1 MTERPLRQRLI
12 RKGRSMKYAY
22 SIKTM
27 KVKEKDFPY
36 EGQTI
41 TCTRELVEFAKDLH
55 DSDIEKMVAVYLDA
69 QNKVICIKIDKGTVN
84 LAVVYP
90 REILRHALIANAS
103 AFILIHNHPSGNT
116 KPSDADIRLT
126 RTISEAG
133 RTLNVLVHDH
143 LILGEA
149 GQFFS
154 FREEGLMPG

>member
-12 RKGRSMKYAY
+12 RKGRNMKYAY
-22 SIKTM
+22 SIKTI

-41 TCTRELVEFAKDLH
+41 TCTHELVEFAKDLH

-69 QNKVICIKIDKGTVN
+69 QNKVICIKVDKGTVN

-133 RTLNVLVHDH
+133 RTLDVLVHDH

-149 GQFFS
+149 GRFFS

>member
-1 MTERPLRQRLI
+1 
-12 RKGRSMKYAY
+12 MKYAY

-69 QNKVICIKIDKGTVN
+69 QNKVICIN

>member
-1 MTERPLRQRLI
+1 MTEEPLRQRHV
-12 RKGRSMKYAY
+12 RNGRNMKYAY

-36 EGQTI
+36 DGKTI
-41 TCTRELVEFAKDLH
+41 TCTHELVDFAKALY
-55 DSDIEKMVAVYLDA
+55 DSDIEKMLAVYLDA

-84 LAVVYP
+84 QAVVYP

-103 AFILIHNHPSGNT
+103 AFILIHNHPSGST
-116 KPSDADIRLT
+116 RPSDADIRLT
-126 RTISEAG
+126 RTISEVG
-133 RTLNVLVHDH
+133 KMLDVLVHDH

-149 GQFFS
+149 GRFFS